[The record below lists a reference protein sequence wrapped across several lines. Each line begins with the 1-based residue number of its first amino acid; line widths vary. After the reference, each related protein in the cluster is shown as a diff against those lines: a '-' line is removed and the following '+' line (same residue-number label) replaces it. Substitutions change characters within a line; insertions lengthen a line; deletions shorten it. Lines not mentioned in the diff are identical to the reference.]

1 MFDNFGQKFINAF
14 IDNGGYKLMIDGL
27 WITLQIALS
36 ALIIGIVVG
45 TMFAIMNVIP
55 VRGIFSRILHIIA
68 DVYITVIRGT
78 PVVVQLLL
86 VYYGILSPLRVP
98 AMIVAILV
106 FGLNSSAYVA
116 EIIRGGINAVD
127 RGQMEAGRSLGLSY
141 GSTMQQIILPQA
153 VKNILPALG
162 NEFIVLIK
170 ETSVAGFITLIDLT
184 RAAQNIVNDVYEAFI
199 PYLMLAAMYLVLVMI
214 ATFLVNSLERWMRR
228 SD

>member
-45 TMFAIMNVIP
+45 TMFAIMKVIP

-116 EIIRGGINAVD
+116 EIIRAGIQAVD
-127 RGQMEAGRSLGLSY
+127 KGQMEAGRSLGLSK
-141 GSTMQQIILPQA
+141 GQTMVSIILPQA
-153 VKNILPALG
+153 VKNILPA
-162 NEFIVLIK
+162 
-170 ETSVAGFITLIDLT
+170 
-184 RAAQNIVNDVYEAFI
+184 
-199 PYLMLAAMYLVLVMI
+199 
-214 ATFLVNSLERWMRR
+214 
-228 SD
+228 